1 MAKMAL
7 NGYEIGIQRKIK
19 PADHIQSMA
28 DKIQDTVVTK
38 HPTNTDNLT
47 SSDNNMIKTL
57 DRGYKT
63 HENIQSIGDKIKD
76 TIKNNHPTI
85 ESMSK
90 SNILIPPPLPNNQPT
105 METMSKPNILV
116 PPPIPNNQLTVESMS
131 KPNILAPP
139 PLPNN
144 HGTMESMSKPNILIP
159 PPLPNSPIPTFNVHS
174 TPIGHSLN
182 INGDK
187 DKNKYDTVPKTLKAS
202 LIMDERSIHN
212 NDKFYSGSGNSSN
225 EDLYKDKTENNFMG
239 TLRKTGID
247 KSSFLNSMNDSTDTN
262 TNHDVK
268 SELKY
273 DNTYSNTLN
282 KRKLFEKPETGA
294 YHSIN
299 NQTKSNDKVNNVCET
314 NTWNKTNTFE
324 HAYKAETGKNT
335 QATHQEDELIKK
347 KELPDQLYNN
357 SLYTLKTSNNKA
369 NTNGNE
375 QNNSYGDIAFTEEI
389 KNLSDSD
396 EKQQQQKPKEEVVV
410 RRRQKKNSRDD
421 DGRRDS
427 HIIARPLSTIQCAD
441 VAEGLYPVCH
451 ICDKAI
457 TR

>member
-38 HPTNTDNLT
+38 HPLNTDTLP
-47 SSDNNMIKTL
+47 SVDNNLIKTL
-57 DRGYKT
+57 ERGYKT

-85 ESMSK
+85 EPMSK
-90 SNILIPPPLPNNQPT
+90 S
-105 METMSKPNILV
+105 
-116 PPPIPNNQLTVESMS
+116 
-131 KPNILAPP
+131 
-139 PLPNN
+139 
-144 HGTMESMSKPNILIP
+144 NILIP

-174 TPIGHSLN
+174 TPIGHSLST
-182 INGDK
+182 NGDK
-187 DKNKYDTVPKTLKAS
+187 KKYDTMPKTLNTS
-202 LIMDERSIHN
+202 LITDEHLINN
-212 NDKFYSGSGNSSN
+212 NDKLHNGSGYSSS

-247 KSSFLNSMNDSTDTN
+247 KSSFLNSMNGSIGAN
-262 TNHDVK
+262 ASHDVK
-268 SELKY
+268 SELKF

-282 KRKLFEKPETGA
+282 KRKIFEKPETGS
-294 YHSIN
+294 YHSLN
-299 NQTKSNDKVNNVCET
+299 NLTKANDKVNNVCEK
-314 NTWNKTNTFE
+314 NIWNKTNTFE
-324 HAYKAETGKNT
+324 HASKAEIGKIT
-335 QATHQEDELIKK
+335 QTTQQDDELNKT
-347 KELPDQLYNN
+347 KELPDQLYDN
-357 SLYTLKTSNNKA
+357 SLYTLKTSSNKA

-375 QNNSYGDIAFTEEI
+375 HSNDYVDIGFTDEI
-389 KNLSDSD
+389 KNLSDSND
-396 EKQQQQKPKEEVVV
+396 KQQQQKSEEEVVV
-410 RRRQKKNSRDD
+410 RRRQKKISRDD

-451 ICDKAI
+451 KCDKAI

>member
-7 NGYEIGIQRKIK
+7 NGYEIGIQRRIK

-38 HPTNTDNLT
+38 HPLNTDNLP
-47 SSDNNMIKTL
+47 SVDNNLIKTL

-90 SNILIPPPLPNNQPT
+90 
-105 METMSKPNILV
+105 
-116 PPPIPNNQLTVESMS
+116 
-131 KPNILAPP
+131 
-139 PLPNN
+139 
-144 HGTMESMSKPNILIP
+144 PNILIP
-159 PPLPNSPIPTFNVHS
+159 PPLPNSPVPTFNVHS

-182 INGDK
+182 SNGDK
-187 DKNKYDTVPKTLKAS
+187 KKYDTMPKTLNSS
-202 LIMDERSIHN
+202 LISDDRVINNNEKSHN
-212 NDKFYSGSGNSSN
+212 GSGYSSS
-225 EDLYKDKTENNFMG
+225 EDLRKDKTENNFMG

-247 KSSFLNSMNDSTDTN
+247 KSSFLNSMNGSTGTN
-262 TNHDVK
+262 ANNDVK
-268 SELKY
+268 SDFKF
-273 DNTYSNTLN
+273 DNSYSNTLN
-282 KRKLFEKPETGA
+282 KRKLFEKPETGS
-294 YHSIN
+294 YHSTN
-299 NQTKSNDKVNNVCET
+299 NLAKTNDKVTNVCEP
-314 NTWNKTNTFE
+314 NIWNKTNTVE
-324 HAYKAETGKNT
+324 QAAKPENGKNIQT
-335 QATHQEDELIKK
+335 PHQEDEIVKK

-357 SLYTLKTSNNKA
+357 SLYTLRTTNNKA
-369 NTNGNE
+369 NMNGNE
-375 QNNSYGDIAFTEEI
+375 QSNDYVDVACTDEI

-396 EKQQQQKPKEEVVV
+396 EKQTQQKTEEEVVV
-410 RRRQKKNSRDD
+410 RRRQKKNSRND

-451 ICDKAI
+451 KCDKAI